1 MKRFGLKRA
10 YLFLSTLI
18 LMVHLPIAFGKAKTV
33 VTTFPSA
40 SQTPTVVSDNTATA
54 KQDSVTT
61 LIGDVYDKLKL
72 NSMGLSRQVFN
83 YAYQGFSYL
92 KEVGKI
98 SNDHI
103 LSIID
108 FSKSSAK
115 KRLFIVDLSKMKV
128 LFNTYVA
135 HGENSG
141 KEYAEHFSNEMESN
155 ESSLGF
161 YTTEN
166 TYIGKN
172 GYSLHLQG
180 LEKGFNDKAYDRE
193 IVMHGANY
201 VNEQLIRARGF
212 IGRSWGCPA
221 IAPRLAKP
229 IINKV
234 KNGTCLFI
242 FSPDQNYVSH
252 SQILK
257 QGYAP
262 LLAYNNK

>member
-1 MKRFGLKRA
+1 MKKFGL
-10 YLFLSTLI
+10 FFFTLA
-18 LMVHLPIAFGKAKTV
+18 LMVHLPIAFGKSIPGNIIFP
-33 VTTFPSA
+33 VTSE
-40 SQTPTVVSDNTATA
+40 TPTTVSDNTAA
-54 KQDSVTT
+54 KKQDSVTT
-61 LIGDVYDKLKL
+61 VIGSMYDHLKL
-72 NSMGLSRQVFN
+72 SSMGLSRQVFD
-83 YAYQGFSYL
+83 YAYQGFTYL
-92 KEVGKI
+92 KEIGKI

-115 KRLFIVDLSKMKV
+115 KRLFIIDLTKMKV

-135 HGENSG
+135 HGQNSG
-141 KEYAEHFSNEMESN
+141 QEYAEHFSNSEESL

-161 YTTEN
+161 YTTED
-166 TYIGKN
+166 TYIGKH

-193 IVMHGANY
+193 IVMHGADY
-201 VNEQLIRARGF
+201 VNEQLIRARGY

-221 IAPRLAKP
+221 IAPRLVKP
-229 IINKV
+229 IISKV

-242 FSPDQNYVSH
+242 YSPDQNYVSN